1 MNKDYE
7 MSPEQLS
14 QLQRLSDLFE
24 QGQAGVNQVK
34 ELSDLLALVN
44 QQQDCFSEQ
53 KGELDELT

>member
-1 MNKDYE
+1 

-44 QQQDCFSEQ
+44 QQQDCFIEE